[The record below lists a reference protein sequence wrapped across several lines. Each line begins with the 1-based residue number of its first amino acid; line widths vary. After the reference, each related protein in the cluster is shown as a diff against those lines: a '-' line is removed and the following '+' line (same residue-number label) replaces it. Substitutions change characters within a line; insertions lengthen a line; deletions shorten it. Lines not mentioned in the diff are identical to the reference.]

1 MLCFFRIVSAQACSS
16 VGPDY
21 GENKGIILAA
31 KKLGKQMSFK
41 SGNSF
46 AFWQL
51 DVNSEAWTT

>member
-1 MLCFFRIVSAQACSS
+1 MLCFFYIVSAQACSS

-21 GENKGIILAA
+21 GENKGIILTAN
-31 KKLGKQMSFK
+31 KKIGKQMAFN

-51 DVNSEAWTT
+51 DVNSED